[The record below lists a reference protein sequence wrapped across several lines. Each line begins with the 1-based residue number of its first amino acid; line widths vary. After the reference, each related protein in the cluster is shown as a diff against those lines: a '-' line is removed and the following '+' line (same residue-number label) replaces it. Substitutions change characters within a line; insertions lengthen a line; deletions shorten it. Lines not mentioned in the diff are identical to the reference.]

1 MLIEISSHSTAERE
15 KARLEFSFSR
25 EVRGQE
31 PVQPQP
37 DTQADLEDAKEDSLF
52 CSVRE
57 VHHLESI
64 KRQIFY
70 AECFKHSA
78 IDLRILFIEFSY

>member
-15 KARLEFSFSR
+15 KAGRNFRFLGKFVGRRRFNRS
-25 EVRGQE
+25 
-31 PVQPQP
+31 PTLDPNWK
-37 DTQADLEDAKEDSLF
+37 TQTTDSLF

-64 KRQIFY
+64 KRQNIYIFY
-70 AECFKHSA
+70 